1 MLTLTLPRVF
11 SLVSLSLFA
20 AACSNTASKPALDAS
35 TATEQTLIIDTH
47 IDIPFR
53 LHRGYVD
60 VSKATDGGDF
70 DYPRAK
76 AGGLNAAFMSIYI
89 PAAVDEAG
97 ESVALADKLI
107 DDMENLAASHPDK
120 FAIATC
126 SADIKAQATRGMI
139 SMPLGMEN
147 GGPVATSDAAL
158 DHFYQRGIR
167 YITLSHSKS
176 NALSDSSYDLNEAH
190 GGLSPLG
197 KDMVA
202 RMNNLG
208 VMVDVSHISDAAFEQ
223 VIAISQVPVIA
234 SHSSLRHYTPGFRRN
249 MTDNMIKTLA
259 AAGGV
264 IQINFGSSYI
274 SAKARAYANA
284 ASASIIA
291 YQQQNKL
298 ARDAQALR
306 DYREQYRID
315 DPYPFAT
322 MDMVLDHID
331 RAVALGGVDAVG
343 IGSDYDGVGDSLPIG
358 LKDVSTYG
366 DLMAGLRSRGYS
378 QADINKIMGGN
389 TLRVWRAV
397 EAYAEQ
403 MGNPT
408 ICAG

>member
-1 MLTLTLPRVF
+1 MLSCTLPRVI
-11 SLVSLSLFA
+11 SIVALSLFA
-20 AACSNTASKPALDAS
+20 ASCSDTASTEAIEAS
-35 TATEQTLIIDTH
+35 AATQQTLIIDTH

-60 VSKATDGGDF
+60 VSKATDDGDF

-107 DDMENLAASHPDK
+107 DDMENLASSHPNK
-120 FAIATC
+120 FAISTC
-126 SADIKAQATRGMI
+126 SADIIAQAIRGVI

-147 GGPVATSDAAL
+147 GGPVATSDEAL
-158 DHFYQRGIR
+158 DHFYHRGIR

-176 NALSDSSYDLNEAH
+176 SALSDSSYDLNEAH

-197 KDMVA
+197 KDMVV

-208 VMVDVSHISDAAFEQ
+208 VMVDVSHISDAAFAQ
-223 VIAISQVPVIA
+223 VMGISHVPVIA
-234 SHSSLRHYTPGFRRN
+234 SHSSLRHYTPGFRHN
-249 MTDNMIKTLA
+249 MTDDMVKTLA

-264 IQINFGSSYI
+264 IQINYGSSFI

-284 ASASIIA
+284 ASASVIA
-291 YQQQNKL
+291 YKQQNKL
-298 ARDAQALR
+298 AGNAQELR

-315 DPYPFAT
+315 NPYPFAT
-322 MDMVLDHID
+322 MNMVLDHID
-331 RAVALGGVDAVG
+331 RAVELGGIDSVG

-358 LKDVSTYG
+358 LKDASTYG
-366 DLMAGLRSRGYS
+366 DLMEGLRGRGYS

-408 ICAG
+408 VCAG

>member
-1 MLTLTLPRVF
+1 MLTLTLPRIAA
-11 SLVSLSLFA
+11 LVSLSFFA
-20 AACSNTASKPALDAS
+20 AACSDTASTEAVDTSA
-35 TATEQTLIIDTH
+35 AAEQTLIIDTH

-97 ESVALADKLI
+97 DSVALADKLI
-107 DDMENLAASHPDK
+107 DDMENLANSHPDK
-120 FAIATC
+120 FAIARC
-126 SADIKAQATRGMI
+126 SADIEAQAARGLI

-147 GGPVATSDAAL
+147 GGPVAASDEAL

-197 KDMVA
+197 KDMVV

-223 VIAISQVPVIA
+223 VIEISQVPVIA

-249 MTDNMIKTLA
+249 MTDDMVKTLA
-259 AAGGV
+259 EAGGV
-264 IQINFGSSYI
+264 IQINYGSSFI
-274 SAKARAYANA
+274 SAEAREYANA

-291 YQQQNKL
+291 YQQKNKL
-298 ARDAQALR
+298 ARDAQELR

-315 DPYPFAT
+315 NPYPFAT

-331 RAVALGGVDAVG
+331 RAVELGGIDSVG

-358 LKDVSTYG
+358 LKDASTYG
-366 DLMAGLRSRGYS
+366 DLMEGLRGRGYS
-378 QADINKIMGGN
+378 QAEINKIMGGN

-397 EAYAEQ
+397 EAYAQ
-403 MGNPT
+403 AQGNPE

>member
-1 MLTLTLPRVF
+1 MLTLTLPRVVA
-11 SLVSLSLFA
+11 LVSLSFFA
-20 AACSNTASKPALDAS
+20 AACSDTAS
-35 TATEQTLIIDTH
+35 TAAVDASATAEQTLIIDTH

-97 ESVALADKLI
+97 DSVALADKLI
-107 DDMENLAASHPDK
+107 DDMENLANGHPDK

-126 SADIKAQATRGMI
+126 SADITDQATRGVI

-158 DHFYQRGIR
+158 DHFYERGIR

-197 KDMVA
+197 KDMVV

-223 VIAISQVPVIA
+223 VIEISQVPVIA

-249 MTDNMIKTLA
+249 MTDDMVKTLA
-259 AAGGV
+259 GAGGV
-264 IQINFGSSYI
+264 IQINYGSSFI
-274 SAKARAYANA
+274 SAEAQEYANA

-298 ARDAQALR
+298 ARDAQELR

-315 DPYPFAT
+315 NPYPFAT

-331 RAVALGGVDAVG
+331 RAVELGGIDSVG

-358 LKDVSTYG
+358 LKDASTYG
-366 DLMAGLRSRGYS
+366 DLIQGLRGRGYS

-397 EAYAEQ
+397 EAYARAQ
-403 MGNPT
+403 GNPE

>member
-1 MLTLTLPRVF
+1 MLTLTLPRIAA
-11 SLVSLSLFA
+11 LVSLSFFA
-20 AACSNTASKPALDAS
+20 AACSDTAS
-35 TATEQTLIIDTH
+35 TAAVDASATAEQTLIIDTH

-97 ESVALADKLI
+97 DSVALADELI

-126 SADIKAQATRGMI
+126 SADIEAQAARGVI

-147 GGPVATSDAAL
+147 GGPVATSEEAL
-158 DHFYQRGIR
+158 DHFYERGIR

-197 KDMVA
+197 KDMVV

-223 VIAISQVPVIA
+223 VIEISQVPVIA

-249 MTDNMIKTLA
+249 MTDDMVKTLA
-259 AAGGV
+259 EAGGV
-264 IQINFGSSYI
+264 IQINYGSSFI
-274 SAKARAYANA
+274 SAEARAYANA

-298 ARDAQALR
+298 ARDAQELR

-315 DPYPFAT
+315 TPYPFAT

-331 RAVALGGVDAVG
+331 RAVELGGIDSVG

-358 LKDVSTYG
+358 LKDASTYG
-366 DLMAGLRSRGYS
+366 DLIQGLRGRGYG

-397 EAYAEQ
+397 EAYARAQ
-403 MGNPT
+403 GNPE